1 MNKLASKEIPWEKQ
15 REMLIEMSA
24 LKLPLLF
31 QSLVDTYG
39 EEKGG
44 KIYND
49 LFETNFKKR
58 AKRFEGKD
66 IGDIMMAELDF
77 FPAVGWTIWIERK
90 EENSGPAWYEH
101 IEKCPHLDATIK
113 RNLPLP
119 CPLLCDMDST
129 MGEHYKLGK
138 WQRLNH
144 MPSGDNECCF
154 KITRWK

>member
-39 EEKGG
+39 EEKGD

-58 AKRFEGKD
+58 AKRFEDKD

-77 FPAVGWTIWIERK
+77 FPAMGWTIWIERK
-90 EENSGPAWYEH
+90 EENGGPAWYEH

-138 WQRLNH
+138 WQRLKH